1 MHGNLH
7 IYRDVYRQLRENFPL
22 ICSDG
27 VILNKGKVLLIKRKI
42 KPFKGFWTI
51 PGGHIDFGETS
62 RESVIR
68 EIKEET
74 NIDVEVVNLIKIY
87 DNPKRDPWGHI
98 ISIAYLCEPVNT
110 NSLFIENEEVESLY
124 WCDINKLPDNIGFD
138 HRIMI
143 NDAIKM
149 KDS

>member
-1 MHGNLH
+1 MPKVDIEL
-7 IYRDVYRQLRENFPL
+7 YSQFRENFPL

-27 VILNKGKVLLIKRKI
+27 VILNNGKVLLIKRKI

-62 RESVIR
+62 QESLIR

-98 ISIAYLCEPVNT
+98 ISITYLCKPINT
-110 NSLFIENEEVESLY
+110 NSIFKENEEVQSLY
-124 WCDINKLPDNIGFD
+124 WCDIDKLPKNIGFD

-143 NDAIKM
+143 NDGIRM
-149 KDS
+149 I